1 MAEPTS
7 GSSTSGQP
15 SSEARV
21 SIKILSPGSDSV
33 RESIEIRDV
42 PISTP
47 ISKVK
52 ERIQTLAPGNPAPE
66 AQRLIYQGHVLA
78 DASATL
84 ETVFGADAVCA
95 PHTMK
100 ESLADN

>member
-1 MAEPTS
+1 MAEPTTAS
-7 GSSTSGQP
+7 ANSGQ

-21 SIKILSPGSDSV
+21 DIKIISPGSDNV

-42 PISTP
+42 PVSTQV
-47 ISKVK
+47 SKVK

-78 DASATL
+78 DPSATL
-84 ETVFGADAVCA
+84 ESIFGPDAVCA
-95 PHTMK
+95 PKHTTK
-100 ESLADN
+100 YAR